1 MWFFKRKKK
10 EDKKVEENVKEEKE
24 EKVEPTK
31 EEQVETKPKKQT
43 KTSKQEKKV
52 EEKPKKEVKI
62 QKKEEPENV
71 EQEKV
76 EKKSVYRVIYNK
88 ETKVWNIKKDGAKR
102 IIDSR
107 ATKEEALKRVKELS
121 DSQDA
126 NFVVYK
132 KDGKFQKK

>member
-1 MWFFKRKKK
+1 M
-10 EDKKVEENVKEEKE
+10 
-24 EKVEPTK
+24 
-31 EEQVETKPKKQT
+31 
-43 KTSKQEKKV
+43 
-52 EEKPKKEVKI
+52 
-62 QKKEEPENV
+62 
-71 EQEKV
+71 
-76 EKKSVYRVIYNK
+76 YRVIYNK